1 MRNLTWW
8 TVMLRTMT
16 GLALALTLTAC
27 GDAGGEYAQEAAAM
41 DGGAYE
47 SSKMAMAPQI
57 TLPEMAFETPASMDQ
72 PVVQPD
78 PDGGG
83 GAQPGAAPMMA
94 YTYDWNFAV
103 PTGGMEGLLN
113 AHKRL
118 CEEAGPANCYV
129 THSALYAIGQAEG
142 ASGQLSMRATEAWVR
157 AFEKGVSDGL
167 KPFGASVYSNN
178 RSAEELTAQIV
189 DNEARLRSMTAHRD
203 ALQKMVEDKPGR
215 LSDLLE
221 IQKALAQA
229 QGDIDAR
236 QSLLAALKLRVSMSV
251 VNFSYQAEY
260 AAASQSIWRPVTDA
274 FGDFVPAFARTI
286 GAVIRFVAAVLPVL
300 VIGALVIAG
309 GLFALRA
316 WSRSRARRAHKAMAA
331 EKSTSTARP
340 QA

>member
-1 MRNLTWW
+1 
-8 TVMLRTMT
+8 MLRTMT
-16 GLALALTLTAC
+16 GLALALMLAAC
-27 GDAGGEYAQEAAAM
+27 SDGGDYAQGAAAM
-41 DGGAYE
+41 DGAAYE
-47 SSKMAMAPQI
+47 SSKMAMAPPPPQI
-57 TLPEMAFETPASMDQ
+57 TLPDMAFETPAPMDQ

-78 PDGGG
+78 PAGG
-83 GAQPGAAPMMA
+83 GAQPGTAPMMA
-94 YTYDWNFAV
+94 YTYGWNFAV

-113 AHKRL
+113 AHKAL
-118 CEEAGPANCYV
+118 CEAAGPANCYV
-129 THSALYAIGQAEG
+129 TNSSLYAIGQAEG

-157 AFEKGVSDGL
+157 SFEKGVDEGL

-178 RSAEELTAQIV
+178 RGAEELTAQIV

-203 ALQKMVEDKPGR
+203 ALQTMIENKPGK

-221 IQKALAQA
+221 IQQSLAQA

-286 GAVIRFVAAVLPVL
+286 GGIIRFVAAILPVL
-300 VIGALVIAG
+300 VIAALVIG
-309 GLFALRA
+309 GGMFALRG
-316 WSRSRARRAHKAMAA
+316 WSRNRAKRAQKAMAA
-331 EKSTSTARP
+331 EKSTSTAKP
-340 QA
+340 QT